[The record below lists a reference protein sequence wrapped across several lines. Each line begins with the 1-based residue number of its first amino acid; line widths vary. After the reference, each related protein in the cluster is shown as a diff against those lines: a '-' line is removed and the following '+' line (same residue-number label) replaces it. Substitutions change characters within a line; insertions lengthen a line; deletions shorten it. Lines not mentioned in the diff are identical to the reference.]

1 MRRMIQGMDYGLTG
15 GQGRPWVGWCA
26 KRGRPRCGGLFLF
39 AKERWEVEVLAVDDG
54 GVRTFEAAAGGG
66 VEGEF
71 GLWAG
76 AFDSEFEFGGFGCFG
91 GGLWG
96 GSGLR
101 LGFRLGVFG
110 EFRCGFSPEW
120 FFGWAAA
127 RWEGEAAAGGK
138 VGFGFGFEFRSWG
151 GSGFRFRFRLGLGF
165 WLRLGFWFGLGL
177 GLGLG
182 LRFRFGCWVR
192 LGFWLKLGSGV
203 ARCAGFGFGEGAVV
217 IAEEGGGDG
226 GGCGGFSDA
235 AWFGEGGR
243 EV

>member
-1 MRRMIQGMDYGLTG
+1 M
-15 GQGRPWVGWCA
+15 GW
-26 KRGRPRCGGLFLF
+26 LFLF
-39 AKERWEVEVLAVDDG
+39 AEEGWEIEVFAVDDG

-151 GSGFRFRFRLGLGF
+151 GSRFRFRFRFRFRLGLG
-165 WLRLGFWFGLGL
+165 LGFWFGSRFWFGL